1 MLWCCNCLSDL
12 DVCDFSLPAV
22 RPVVAELSSGL
33 QVRAGSVLLCCSPVH
48 RSLLQAAEME
58 GGTKF
63 NSAFQALETH
73 YKVNFLFLPEN
84 NSVDTTVPQAKLGI
98 VTEKLRR
105 HEEERPAFLNPDLK
119 LKLRLL
125 KAVCL
130 LAVCPADIHAYPG
143 VPGGPPQLRHAV
155 GRHVQ

>member
-12 DVCDFSLPAV
+12 DVSDFSLPAV

-33 QVRAGSVLLCCSPVH
+33 QVLPGSGLPCYSPVH
-48 RSLLQAAEME
+48 HSLLQAAEME

-73 YKVNFLFLPEN
+73 YKVNFFFLLEN
-84 NSVDTTVPQAKLGI
+84 NSVGTVPQAKLGI

-130 LAVCPADIHAYPG
+130 LARVSG
-143 VPGGPPQLRHAV
+143 
-155 GRHVQ
+155 